1 MRTDSIS
8 ATEQILINP
17 FRQSQRAV
25 ETSEMST
32 SLSKISDNEFLR
44 KKQETGS
51 DRQRTDT
58 LKISQEELKKLVE
71 ELRHK
76 FSMLEKYLKI
86 DIDRELEIPISK
98 IIDMRTEEVIR
109 QIPPEYIVELLRRLN
124 ELKGV
129 FVSKEA

>member
-1 MRTDSIS
+1 MKLDRIN
-8 ATEQILINP
+8 ANEQILINP
-17 FRQSQRAV
+17 FRQSQRSV
-25 ETSEMST
+25 ENFEIST
-32 SLSKISDNEFLR
+32 SLSKTTDIEFFRRQDKGL
-44 KKQETGS
+44 
-51 DRQRTDT
+51 DAQRTDL

-86 DIDRELEIPISK
+86 DIDRELQMPISK

-109 QIPPEYIVELLRRLN
+109 QIPPDYIVELLRRLN

-129 FVSKEA
+129 FVSKEV